1 MSDPINVVKD
11 EPLTILAGPLNGQV
25 SDTPAES
32 STYTLVLT
40 LAGDEL
46 PYIGVVTVIINEQ
59 TEYMSSASNTKSFGG
74 LTAGIDYPFTVE
86 NGEGLY
92 FNVPEGDL
100 DNCTTNITEVN
111 KPMTTPSS
119 YTINILGTAS
129 FKINVVS

>member
-59 TEYMSSASNTKSFGG
+59 TEYMSSASNTKSFVG
-74 LTAGIDYPFTVE
+74 LTAGIDYPFTVV
-86 NGEGLY
+86 NEGYY
-92 FNVPEGDL
+92 FNVPVGDL
-100 DNCTTNITEVN
+100 DNCTTNITGVN
-111 KPMTTPSS
+111 KPMMTPSS